1 MNPAMRDDRALMD
14 LADLVAR
21 AAESD
26 ATGAAA
32 ARAELAQRYPQLVAE
47 FDRAL
52 VSAGQGSP
60 LDRPLFRVESEPAS
74 PWLGGTR
81 IGPWQ
86 IEVLA
91 GRGGMGE
98 VYRAV
103 RADGAFERTVAIKRM
118 SVDRQGFEARF
129 RSERSLLARLD
140 HPAIARLLDGGLDA
154 VGGPYL
160 VMEWVDGQDLGDWL
174 DRSVTLSARLDLLE
188 QLGEAIAAAHRS
200 LVVHRDL
207 KPSNV
212 RVAAD
217 GRPKLLDFGIAK
229 LIDSEQQDVTAT
241 FGPFTPQYAAPEQ
254 LLGRPVST
262 QTDVHGFGLLMCE
275 VLAAAPAFPMASRSV
290 ADAVRTICD
299 QEAPTLSELADLGR
313 LPYPRQRLRGDLDA
327 IVRRCLAKSPAHRY
341 ESMSELLADLRRHR
355 RHLPV
360 LARDGLWRYRA
371 GRWMRRHWLAMS
383 LVALSAA
390 ALTAGAGGILWQAQV
405 AARER
410 DQARSEARLQEAL
423 REHFLLVL
431 REAASGQSG
440 DLRQI
445 LDQSVLSIDQI
456 HQDAPE
462 LRRDLKLALGELY
475 FHVGDYLASRQLLE
489 SLLAQ
494 PDLLASPLHR
504 ARTAYQLALALLRL
518 GELDAAAQSLQ
529 SAKSDLAGLPAAR
542 ALMAEV
548 GMAEAQLL
556 RARGDFAGGLA
567 LQLQSVERM
576 RAAPEVTARALGIAE
591 SNLAMGYMQS
601 GDLVA
606 AERENQRALA
616 TWQRAGL
623 AMNSNLPVVLS
634 NLGHIAALQGHP
646 RAALAH
652 YERALA
658 ATPGGTAQMP
668 SHAALLNARARV
680 LLSLGRAAEAAP
692 LALEAEDILRART
705 GDESPDRLGVLAT
718 RIDCALHS
726 GELKQAASL
735 AEIAGGIA
743 RLRLPENHPLRLRVE
758 LSAARLL
765 QMQAGDATAL
775 PEFHRIAAA
784 LVGAPA
790 TLRAVQMRAELWSAE
805 AALALGDDSAA
816 LAALTRAGAAL
827 RGLQGPDGID
837 QLDVAS
843 LAAVIERDSAG
854 FARAQAL
861 LAAELGEAHARLVW
875 LRERWKERELR

>member
-1 MNPAMRDDRALMD
+1 MNSAAADDRALMD
-14 LADLVAR
+14 FAALVAR
-21 AAESD
+21 AAEAD
-26 ATGAAA
+26 AEGAAVI
-32 ARAELAQRYPQLVAE
+32 RRQLAQRHPQLLAA

-52 VSAGQGSP
+52 AGESRGSP
-60 LDRPLFRVESEPAS
+60 LDQPLFRAEAPAAAAWTS
-74 PWLGGTR
+74 GTR

-86 IEVLA
+86 IEALA

-98 VYRAV
+98 VYRAN

-154 VGGPYL
+154 AGGPYL

-212 RVAAD
+212 RVGAD

-229 LIDSEQQDVTAT
+229 LIDSENLDATAT

-254 LLGRPVST
+254 LLGQPVST

-275 VLAAAPAFPMASRSV
+275 VLAAAPAFPLAHRSV

-299 QEAPTLSELADLGR
+299 QDAPTLSELADLGR

-327 IVRRCLAKSPAHRY
+327 IVRRCLAKSPAQRY

-355 RHLPV
+355 SHLPV
-360 LARDGLWRYRA
+360 FARDGLWRYRA

-383 LVALSAA
+383 LVALSLV
-390 ALTAGAGGILWQAQV
+390 ALIAGAAGVLWQAQV

-431 REAASGQSG
+431 REAASGQNG
-440 DLRQI
+440 DLRQV
-445 LDQSVLSIDQI
+445 LDQSVLGIDQLYR
-456 HQDAPE
+456 DAPA

-475 FHVGDYLASRQLLE
+475 FHVGDYLASRRLLE
-489 SLLAQ
+489 SLSAQ

-504 ARTAYQLALALLRL
+504 ARTAYQLALAQLRL
-518 GELDAAAQSLQ
+518 GEPDAAEQSLRV
-529 SAKSDLAGLPAAR
+529 AKSAIAGLPVAR
-542 ALMAEV
+542 ALAAEV

-556 RARGDFAGGLA
+556 RARGDIAGGLA
-567 LQLQSVERM
+567 LQLRSVRQM
-576 RAAPEVTARALGIAE
+576 REAPEATARALGIAE
-591 SNLAMGYMQS
+591 SNLAIGYMQS

-606 AERENQRALA
+606 AERENQRALT
-616 TWQRAGL
+616 TWQGAGL

-634 NLGHIAALQGHP
+634 NLGHIAAMQGRP

-652 YERALA
+652 YDRALA
-658 ATPGGTAQMP
+658 ATPGTTVQMP

-680 LLSLGRAAEAAP
+680 LLSLARAAEAAP
-692 LALEAEDILRART
+692 LALAAEDILRART
-705 GDESPDRLGVLAT
+705 GDESPDRLGVLGT
-718 RIDCALHS
+718 RIDCALQA
-726 GELKQAASL
+726 GELALAASL
-735 AEIAGGIA
+735 ADIADAIA
-743 RLRLPENHPLRLRVE
+743 RPRLPETHPLRLRVE

-765 QMQAGDATAL
+765 QLRSGDAAAL
-775 PEFHRIAAA
+775 PEFRRIAAA
-784 LVGAPA
+784 LAGAPA
-790 TLRAVQMRAELWSAE
+790 TLRMVQVRAEVWSAE
-805 AALALGDDSAA
+805 AALALGNDSESLAA
-816 LAALTRAGAAL
+816 LARARAAL
-827 RGLQGPDGID
+827 EGLQAADGID
-837 QLDVAS
+837 RLDVAS
-843 LAAVIERDSAG
+843 LIAVVEGDTAG
-854 FARAQAL
+854 FEQAQAL
-861 LAAELGEAHARLVW
+861 LSLELDQAHPRLAW
-875 LRERWKERELR
+875 FRQRWNERASR